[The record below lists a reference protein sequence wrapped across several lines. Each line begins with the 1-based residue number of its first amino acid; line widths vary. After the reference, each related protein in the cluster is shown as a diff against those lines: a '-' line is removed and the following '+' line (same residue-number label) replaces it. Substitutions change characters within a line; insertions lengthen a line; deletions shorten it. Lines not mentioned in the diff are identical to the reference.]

1 MACTLANRMK
11 EVNLYMFYDECLAL
25 IINNTMNAK
34 MFFLVGLL
42 ITQLPVPASYNS
54 IQNQKNPCAMI
65 RQFSVTI
72 KNLQL

>member
-54 IQNQKNPCAMI
+54 IQNQKKSMRYDPSLFCHH
-65 RQFSVTI
+65 
-72 KNLQL
+72 